1 MIQWLISLFAGQ
13 FWGALGGFVLSALRD
28 AQQRKMGRLEQKL
41 EATKVKIDEIRKVQ
55 IAREVVLRRADDDP
69 DRVRDADEDQ
79 RGAP

>member
-1 MIQWLISLFAGQ
+1 MIQWLVGLFAGP
-13 FWGALGGFVLSALRD
+13 FWGALGGFVLSILRD
-28 AQQRKMGRLEQKL
+28 AQQRKLGRLEQKL
-41 EATKVKIDEIRKVQ
+41 EATKVKLDEIRKVQ